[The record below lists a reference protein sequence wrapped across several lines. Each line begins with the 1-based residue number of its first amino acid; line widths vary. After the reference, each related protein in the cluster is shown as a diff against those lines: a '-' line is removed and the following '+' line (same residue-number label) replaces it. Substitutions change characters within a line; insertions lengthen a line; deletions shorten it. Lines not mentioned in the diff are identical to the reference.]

1 LQKSYLLRLR
11 GADQIIKATPDY
23 AAVLGVPA
31 PAFGNDGAIEWMNHI
46 KVKDGA
52 RVLLTAGA
60 QPLLV
65 SGMYGKGR
73 VIVFAGS
80 HSGEP
85 KTPYWSGQAW
95 TDVMATAAK
104 YLTSGSAEVSPPDA
118 DLRDKIIRTHTELD
132 KMDKDT
138 PETIAAQLKTLLS
151 VQNEEEALYVATYML
166 ENPKRV
172 AYKQCD
178 DMIDDIL
185 PFITASDEWRRLAEL
200 FMEDAPTHLYR
211 LVAEIAAVSVDD
223 LSFDT
228 LKTWQAELD
237 EVTFLRCV
245 AACGDKTALPYL
257 RDIDIKLNRQE
268 KVWNDLTEQHIQTT
282 DTVRDIYK
290 TRLLRPYVAYA
301 RIKCGERT
309 DETLTALCRGFV
321 ELPYYAWRQR
331 WILDGA
337 YNAMQ
342 EAQSSGD
349 PAVIGSAK
357 SRILAQQRIIKT
369 LDLAVEQ
376 AAVLFKPDVIGHDN
390 IGRLAAARAIS
401 NADSRKSLSLCL
413 TYLDACSTDD
423 LKVMTDLQGAKL
435 DSIRFFYQARV
446 K

>member
-1 LQKSYLLRLR
+1 
-11 GADQIIKATPDY
+11 
-23 AAVLGVPA
+23 
-31 PAFGNDGAIEWMNHI
+31 
-46 KVKDGA
+46 
-52 RVLLTAGA
+52 
-60 QPLLV
+60 
-65 SGMYGKGR
+65 
-73 VIVFAGS
+73 
-80 HSGEP
+80 
-85 KTPYWSGQAW
+85 
-95 TDVMATAAK
+95 MATAAK

-118 DLRDKIIRTHTELD
+118 DLRDKIIRTHAVLD
-132 KMDKDT
+132 KMDKDS
-138 PETIAAQLKTLLS
+138 PETIAGQLKTLLAA
-151 VQNEEEALYVATYML
+151 QNEEEALYVANYML

-172 AYKQCD
+172 PYKQCE

-185 PFITASDEWRRLAEL
+185 PFITASDEWQRLAEE
-200 FMEDAPTHLYR
+200 FMEEPPTLLNR
-211 LVAEIAAVSVDD
+211 LVAEIAAVSVKD

-228 LKTWQAELD
+228 IKTWQAELD

-245 AACGDKTALPYL
+245 ASCGDKAALPYL
-257 RDIDIKLNRQE
+257 RDIDSKLNRQD
-268 KVWNDLTEQHIQTT
+268 KVWSDLIEQHYQTT
-282 DTVRDIYK
+282 DTARDMYK

-301 RIKCGERT
+301 RIKCGERN
-309 DETLTALCRGFV
+309 DETLSALCRGFV

-349 PAVIGSAK
+349 PAVIGSVK